1 METVP
6 VILGVMRII
15 LGFLLLVG
23 IPGFAISLV
32 VFPRLT
38 DMSILDRLVYSAV
51 LGIISAIAFVVFMDV
66 VPGSELTLENL
77 TLVAGVFSAGALMVW
92 LCERWYL
99 NRRLITHPEPQ
110 ISDDS
115 PDHQRYYSR
124 EINAAKDQFR
134 QDTRTVVVYHES
146 ERLSGM
152 NFVSHSYLLDV
163 AEEIDIQQVV
173 ENKLKGTDS
182 FILESPYPKTRY
194 FELIL
199 LEHDEGRSSLVD
211 DLQIYPVHVT
221 TKPETNFPG
230 TTLQRDTLLITERIY
245 TKTSTEEV
253 QWIYSHDFHIF
264 AFIHAED
271 SLARMV
277 DRILGILD
285 EIVIA
290 AQSGIRIHSLAGDRQ
305 ILRSPFDAVSEKPRD
320 TAVTSPEIPQR
331 PEVQPVV
338 QPRDKT
344 RRPVI
349 LPGVQDKEISGER
362 EGQIWIT
369 TPEIP
374 QHPEVQPVVKP
385 RDKTR
390 RPVILPGVQDE
401 EIYGEREGQIWIT
414 STAMSK
420 RPAIQTSVEPKEIPR
435 STEFQSGVL
444 SQEIPQHPE
453 FQPGEEQKNIQ
464 KIPDMQPQVLPVD
477 RQKPPVRQTVVEPE
491 TIPTRPEGQPRVL
504 SKNYLSPVENKL
516 EVASIRKLQ
525 KNILRDL
532 NMFDLTPDSFK
543 RSPKIIDTIR
553 IPKKADVTKKLSE
566 AEEEMLDLTWLYE

>member
-15 LGFLLLVG
+15 LGFLLLVV

-32 VFPRLT
+32 IYPRLT
-38 DMSILDRLVYSAV
+38 DVSIRDRLVYIAV
-51 LGIISAIAFVVFMDV
+51 LGITSAIALVLFMDV
-66 VPGSELTLENL
+66 VPGIELTLENL

-99 NRRLITHPEPQ
+99 NRRLIMHPGPQ
-110 ISDDS
+110 VSDDL

-163 AEEIDIQQVV
+163 AEEIDIQQVA

-182 FILESPYPKTRY
+182 VILESPYPKTRY

-199 LEHDEGRSSLVD
+199 LEHNEGPSSLVD

-221 TKPETNFPG
+221 TKPDTKFPG
-230 TTLQRDTLLITERIY
+230 TTLQRDTLLITERIS

-271 SLARMV
+271 TLAQMV

-290 AQSGIRIHSLAGDRQ
+290 AKSGIRIHASAEDRQ
-305 ILRSPFDAVSEKPRD
+305 ILRVSVRC
-320 TAVTSPEIPQR
+320 
-331 PEVQPVV
+331 
-338 QPRDKT
+338 
-344 RRPVI
+344 
-349 LPGVQDKEISGER
+349 
-362 EGQIWIT
+362 GQ
-369 TPEIP
+369 
-374 QHPEVQPVVKP
+374 
-385 RDKTR
+385 
-390 RPVILPGVQDE
+390 
-401 EIYGEREGQIWIT
+401 
-414 STAMSK
+414 
-420 RPAIQTSVEPKEIPR
+420 
-435 STEFQSGVL
+435 
-444 SQEIPQHPE
+444 
-453 FQPGEEQKNIQ
+453 QK
-464 KIPDMQPQVLPVD
+464 
-477 RQKPPVRQTVVEPE
+477 
-491 TIPTRPEGQPRVL
+491 
-504 SKNYLSPVENKL
+504 
-516 EVASIRKLQ
+516 AS
-525 KNILRDL
+525 
-532 NMFDLTPDSFK
+532 
-543 RSPKIIDTIR
+543 
-553 IPKKADVTKKLSE
+553 
-566 AEEEMLDLTWLYE
+566 

>member
-6 VILGVMRII
+6 VILGVLRII

-32 VFPRLT
+32 IFPRLT
-38 DMSILDRLVYSAV
+38 DMSILDRLVYVAV
-51 LGIISAIAFVVFMDV
+51 LGITSAIAFMVFMDLM
-66 VPGSELTLENL
+66 PGIELTLENL

-110 ISDDS
+110 ISDDL

-173 ENKLKGTDS
+173 ENRVKGTES

-199 LEHDEGRSSLVD
+199 LEHDEGPSSLVD
-211 DLQIYPVHVT
+211 DLQIYPVHIT
-221 TKPETNFPG
+221 TKPDTKFPG
-230 TTLQRDTLLITERIY
+230 TSLQRDTLLITERIY

-271 SLARMV
+271 TLAQMV

-290 AQSGIRIHSLAGDRQ
+290 AKSGIRIHSLAGDQ
-305 ILRSPFDAVSEKPRD
+305 QMLRAPFEEISKKPRD
-320 TAVTSPEIPQR
+320 TAVTMPEIPQR
-331 PEVQPVV
+331 PEMEPAI

-349 LPGVQDKEISGER
+349 LPGG
-362 EGQIWIT
+362 
-369 TPEIP
+369 
-374 QHPEVQPVVKP
+374 
-385 RDKTR
+385 
-390 RPVILPGVQDE
+390 QDE
-401 EIYGEREGQIWIT
+401 EIPGDREGEIWFAT
-414 STAMSK
+414 TAIHK
-420 RPAIQTSVEPKEIPR
+420 HPVIQA
-435 STEFQSGVL
+435 GA
-444 SQEIPQHPE
+444 
-453 FQPGEEQKNIQ
+453 EQKNIE
-464 KIPDMQPQVLPVD
+464 KIPDIQRRVLPVD
-477 RQKPPVRQTVVEPE
+477 KQKPQGRQTVVEPK
-491 TIPTRPEGQPRVL
+491 TIPTRPEVQPRIQ
-504 SKNYLSPVENKL
+504 SKNYMSPVENKL

-543 RSPKIIDTIR
+543 RSQKIIDTIR
-553 IPKKADVTKKLSE
+553 IPKKADVNKKLSE
-566 AEEEMLDLTWLYE
+566 AEEEMLDLNWLYE

>member
-1 METVP
+1 MDTVP
-6 VILGVMRII
+6 VILGVLRII
-15 LGFLLLVG
+15 LGFLLLAV

-32 VFPRLT
+32 LFPRLT
-38 DMSILDRLVYSAV
+38 DMSILDRLVYAAV
-51 LGIISAIAFVVFMDV
+51 LGITSAIAFVVFMDLM
-66 VPGSELTLENL
+66 PGLEPTPENL
-77 TLVAGVFSAGALMVW
+77 TLIAGVFSAGALMIW

-99 NRRLITHPEPQ
+99 NRRLITHPGPQ
-110 ISDDS
+110 ISEDS

-173 ENKLKGTDS
+173 ENKVKGTES
-182 FILESPYPKTRY
+182 FILESPFSKTRY
-194 FELIL
+194 FELII
-199 LEHDEGRSSLVD
+199 LEHNEGPFSLVD
-211 DLQIYPVHVT
+211 DLQIYPVHIT
-221 TKPETNFPG
+221 TKPDTKYPG

-271 SLARMV
+271 TLARMV

-285 EIVIA
+285 EIVITA
-290 AQSGIRIHSLAGDRQ
+290 KSSILIHSSAGDRQ
-305 ILRSPFDAVSEKPRD
+305 ILRGAFDEVMEKPHG
-320 TAVTSPEIPQR
+320 TEVTTPEIPQH

-349 LPGVQDKEISGER
+349 LPGG
-362 EGQIWIT
+362 
-369 TPEIP
+369 
-374 QHPEVQPVVKP
+374 
-385 RDKTR
+385 
-390 RPVILPGVQDE
+390 QDE
-401 EIYGEREGQIWIT
+401 EITGVKEGEIWVAT
-414 STAMSK
+414 TAMPK
-420 RPAIQTSVEPKEIPR
+420 RPAIQTRVEPKEIPGR
-435 STEFQSGVL
+435 TEFQSGVL
-444 SQEIPQHPE
+444 SQEMPGHPVI
-453 FQPGEEQKNIQ
+453 QPGEEQKNIQ
-464 KIPDMQPQVLPVD
+464 KIPDMQPRVLPVD
-477 RQKPPVRQTVVEPE
+477 RQKSPVRQTVVEPI
-491 TIPTRPEGQPRVL
+491 TIPMRPEVQPRIL
-504 SKNYLSPVENKL
+504 SKKNMTPVENKI

-532 NMFDLTPDSFK
+532 NMFDLNPDSFK
-543 RSPKIIDTIR
+543 RSQKIIDKIR
-553 IPKKADVTKKLSE
+553 IPKKADVNKKLSE
-566 AEEEMLDLTWLYE
+566 AEEEMLDLNWLYE

>member
-6 VILGVMRII
+6 VILGVLRII

-32 VFPRLT
+32 IFPRLT
-38 DMSILDRLVYSAV
+38 DMSILDRLVYVAV
-51 LGIISAIAFVVFMDV
+51 LGITSAIAFMVFMDLM
-66 VPGSELTLENL
+66 PGIELTLENL

-99 NRRLITHPEPQ
+99 NRRLIKHPGPQ
-110 ISDDS
+110 ISDDL

-152 NFVSHSYLLDV
+152 NFINHSYLLDV

-173 ENKLKGTDS
+173 ENKMKGTES
-182 FILESPYPKTRY
+182 FLESPYPKTRY

-199 LEHDEGRSSLVD
+199 LEHDEGPSSLVD

-221 TKPETNFPG
+221 TKPDTKFPG
-230 TTLQRDTLLITERIY
+230 TSLQRDTLLITERIY

-271 SLARMV
+271 TLAQMV

-290 AQSGIRIHSLAGDRQ
+290 AKSGIHIHASAEDRQ
-305 ILRSPFDAVSEKPRD
+305 ILRSPFDAVSKKPRD
-320 TAVTSPEIPQR
+320 TAVTMPEIPQH
-331 PEVQPVV
+331 PEMEPVV

-349 LPGVQDKEISGER
+349 LPGG
-362 EGQIWIT
+362 
-369 TPEIP
+369 
-374 QHPEVQPVVKP
+374 
-385 RDKTR
+385 
-390 RPVILPGVQDE
+390 QDE
-401 EIYGEREGQIWIT
+401 EIFGDREGEIWVAT
-414 STAMSK
+414 TAIHK
-420 RPAIQTSVEPKEIPR
+420 HPVIQTSVEPNEIPKR
-435 STEFQSGVL
+435 PEIQSGVL
-444 SQEIPQHPE
+444 SQEIPDHPVI
-453 FQPGEEQKNIQ
+453 QAAAEQKNIE
-464 KIPDMQPQVLPVD
+464 KIPDIQPQVLPVD
-477 RQKPPVRQTVVEPE
+477 RQKRPVQQTSVVPK
-491 TIPTRPEGQPRVL
+491 TIPTRPEVQPRIL

-543 RSPKIIDTIR
+543 RSQKIIDTIR
-553 IPKKADVTKKLSE
+553 IPKKADVNKKLSE
-566 AEEEMLDLTWLYE
+566 AEEEMLDLNWLYE

>member
-1 METVP
+1 MDTVP
-6 VILGVMRII
+6 VIWGVLRII
-15 LGFLLLVG
+15 LGFLLLVV

-32 VFPRLT
+32 IFPRLT
-38 DMSILDRLVYSAV
+38 DLSVLDRLVYAAV
-51 LGIISAIAFVVFMDV
+51 LGITSAIAFVLFIDL
-66 VPGSELTLENL
+66 VPGLELSLENL
-77 TLVAGVFSAGALMVW
+77 TVIASVFSAGALMVW

-99 NRRLITHPEPQ
+99 NRRLIPHPGPQ
-110 ISDDS
+110 ISEDS

-173 ENKLKGTDS
+173 ENKVKGTES

-199 LEHDEGRSSLVD
+199 LEHDEGQFSLVD

-221 TKPETNFPG
+221 TKPDSKSSG
-230 TTLQRDTLLITERIY
+230 TTLQRDTLLITERIS

-271 SLARMV
+271 TLDQMV
-277 DRILGILD
+277 DRVLGILD

-290 AQSGIRIHSLAGDRQ
+290 AKSGILIHSSAGDRQ
-305 ILRSPFDAVSEKPRD
+305 IEKSPFDEVSKKPPG
-320 TAVTSPEIPQR
+320 TAVQTPEIPPR
-331 PEVQPVV
+331 PEVKPVV
-338 QPRDKT
+338 QP
-344 RRPVI
+344 P
-349 LPGVQDKEISGER
+349 
-362 EGQIWIT
+362 
-369 TPEIP
+369 
-374 QHPEVQPVVKP
+374 
-385 RDKTR
+385 DKTR

-401 EIYGEREGQIWIT
+401 EIPQETEGEIWL
-414 STAMSK
+414 STAAIHK
-420 RPAIQTSVEPKEIPR
+420 PPVIQT
-435 STEFQSGVL
+435 GA
-444 SQEIPQHPE
+444 
-453 FQPGEEQKNIQ
+453 EQKNIR
-464 KIPDMQPQVLPVD
+464 KIPEVQPQVLPVD
-477 RQKPPVRQTVVEPE
+477 RQEPQMRETVVEQK
-491 TIPTRPEGQPRVL
+491 TIPKRQEMQSRIQ

-543 RSPKIIDTIR
+543 RSQKNIEHVR
-553 IPKKADVTKKLSE
+553 IPKKGDVNKKLSE
-566 AEEEMLDLTWLYE
+566 AEEEMLDLNWLYE